1 MADRK
6 NLCAMIPIEL
16 HQRVTESR
24 EAAGLTNNDYI
35 TQLLTEYYDMKENG
49 GNNTMANGSRTMA
62 FQISEELFQR
72 IKAHLDRESARIG
85 KRLTQREFV
94 LGLIE
99 AALNEADCQRA
110 EDGQTQERE
119 EQNTSVEE
127 AQLA

>member
-1 MADRK
+1 
-6 NLCAMIPIEL
+6 
-16 HQRVTESR
+16 
-24 EAAGLTNNDYI
+24 
-35 TQLLTEYYDMKENG
+35 
-49 GNNTMANGSRTMA
+49 MANGSRTMA